1 MPKWICILLI
11 FVLAC
16 HAQEVIY
23 YVSPQGN
30 NSWSGKIA
38 VPNKDHSDGPF
49 RTPEWALAAIEK
61 EKSEKIIVYFRQG
74 IYALDSTISFQ
85 PDHSGTADRPVI
97 WSAFANEHPVFTGA
111 KALNGHK
118 RSTRPFFNSKGKNHI
133 IEYDLEKLGIVEYG
147 GIEPRGAPPLQLFFN
162 GRRMTMA
169 RYPNE
174 GWLRVAD
181 VPQQGDS
188 LFHEGLEREK
198 RYDGV
203 PVGRHYGR
211 IVYSG
216 NRPNKW
222 HSPQQAYVHGYWTW
236 DWSDSYQKIER
247 IDTLKKEITL
257 ASPHHHYGYTKN
269 QRYYFLNIIEE
280 LDTPGE
286 WVLDRK
292 ERKMYFWPPA
302 DPDSAVIYVST
313 LSHPM
318 MRINASYISI
328 RGLKFSSSR
337 GEGVV
342 IEGGNYNE
350 IAGCT
355 FQHLGKQAV
364 VINGGNHNGVSSCNI
379 SNMSLGGIVLKGGNR
394 PTLQRGENY
403 AVNNHI
409 HHFSQWIRTWQL
421 AIDLYGVG
429 NRIAHNLIHDGPHEA
444 IYVRGNDHLVE
455 FNEIHSVCQET
466 GDAGAIHTGRDYTW
480 RGNVYRYNYIHHLQ
494 GQGLHGVTALYL
506 DDFSS
511 GYTLYGNICYRS
523 GRGTLIGGGRDNVIQ
538 NNLFIDCHPSILL
551 DARGLSWAFYYFDGT
566 YNVLWERMAA
576 MNATQPPFS
585 RRYPELL
592 TLKEDNP
599 AVPKNNRILNNVST
613 GGRWIELYDYY
624 AFEPDV
630 YTIKNNLIADAEIL
644 KRIQSPPNGWEPYYL
659 DLNSTEGY
667 IVFDNNDT
675 PANDLLP
682 GNMITDNA
690 GLKETENKRFTLK
703 PTSPAFEL
711 GFKAI
716 PVDSIG
722 LISDRYRKL
731 PADNNN
737 ATMQ

>member
-1 MPKWICILLI
+1 MLRWISIFLAIILTAHAGAGI
-11 FVLAC
+11 F
-16 HAQEVIY
+16 

-30 NSWSGKIA
+30 DGWSGRLA
-38 VPNKDHSDGPF
+38 TPNGERSDGPF
-49 RTPEWALAAIEK
+49 RTPKRALREMK
-61 EKSEKIIVYFRQG
+61 KKKSEKTIVYFRRG
-74 IYALDSTISFQ
+74 IYNLESTLGFL
-85 PDHSGTADRPVI
+85 PDHGGTADCPVI
-97 WSAFANEHPVFTGA
+97 WAAFLNERPRFTGA
-111 KALNGHK
+111 KILRGHERSHHPFLNA
-118 RSTRPFFNSKGKNHI
+118 KGKGDI
-133 IEYDLEKLGIVEYG
+133 VEYDLEELGIVDYG
-147 GIEPRGAPPLQLFFN
+147 DIKRRDAPPLQLFFN
-162 GRRMTMA
+162 GSRMTMA

-174 GWLRVAD
+174 GWLRIAD
-181 VPQQGDS
+181 VPQSGDS
-188 LFHEGLEREK
+188 LFHKGLDREK

-211 IVYSG
+211 IAYAG
-216 NRPNKW
+216 NRPDGW
-222 HSPQQAYVHGYWTW
+222 HGPQDAYAHGYWTW
-236 DWSDSYQKIER
+236 DWSDSYQKIKG

-257 ASPHHHYGYTKN
+257 AAPHHHYGYTKN

-280 LDTPGE
+280 LDCAGE
-286 WVLDRK
+286 WVLDRHK
-292 ERKMYFWPPA
+292 AKIYFWPPA
-302 DPDSAVIYVST
+302 DLDSAEVYVSM
-313 LSHPM
+313 LSQPM
-318 MRINASYISI
+318 LRINASHVQIC
-328 RGLKFSSSR
+328 GLEFSASR

-342 IEGGNYNE
+342 IDSGSHNE
-350 IAGCT
+350 ISGCT
-355 FQHLGKQAV
+355 FHHLGKQAV
-364 VINGGNHNGVSSCNI
+364 VINGGNHNGVRSCNI

-394 PTLQRGENY
+394 PTLESGKNY

-409 HHFSQWIRTWQL
+409 HHYSQWIRTWQL

-429 NRIAHNLIHDGPHEA
+429 NRIAHNLIHDAPHEA

-494 GQGLHGVTALYL
+494 GPGLHGVTALYL

-538 NNLFIDCHPSILL
+538 NNLYIDCHPSIIL
-551 DARGLSWAFYYFDGT
+551 DARGLSWASYYFDGT

-576 MNATQPPFS
+576 MNATHSPFS
-585 RRYPELL
+585 RRYPELR

-599 AVPKNNRILNNVST
+599 AVPKNNRILNNVSS

-630 YTIKNNLIADAEIL
+630 YTIKNNLIADAELL

-667 IVFDNNDT
+667 IVFENNNKA
-675 PANDLLP
+675 ANNLFP
-682 GNMITDNA
+682 GNMITNNA